1 MLLFNFSTTLC
12 NWWTCWN
19 HFTIVT
25 QGSELS
31 CRILMIFALRPG
43 FVFCFFTF
51 RSNLPHFRFFSAL
64 WSHSFPFSLKFR
76 VVIISRQV
84 ESNPWR
90 HCSIETGAL
99 IVQWCVCGGLWS
111 SIALGTNCLTPQIHF
126 GSGFSICSS
135 KLTKVLNSRFQL
147 IVRAEAHQSD
157 LYSFGCHSS
166 RFRTEKD
173 NSEIILRPE
182 TARQR
187 ALVEAIFKAKLE

>member
-84 ESNPWR
+84 ESNACR
-90 HCSIETGAL
+90 HCSIESGSL
-99 IVQWCVCGGLWS
+99 IVQTVQWCVCGGLWS
-111 SIALGTNCLTPQIHF
+111 STASWNELPHATDPLRVWFLYLFFKVGKDTKFKFPIDCEGWPTNP
-126 GSGFSICSS
+126 FSF
-135 KLTKVLNSRFQL
+135 VLLSITVPDSELRRKIQK
-147 IVRAEAHQSD
+147 
-157 LYSFGCHSS
+157 SF
-166 RFRTEKD
+166 
-173 NSEIILRPE
+173 
-182 TARQR
+182 
-187 ALVEAIFKAKLE
+187 